1 MFEIETRKPN
11 DSLLSEWTSEVG
23 DENQFATRQDA
34 WEMIGDL
41 KKLDEEWETA
51 EYRVVNTSSSKY

>member
-1 MFEIETRKPN
+1 MFEIEIRNLASTYG
-11 DSLLSEWTSEVG
+11 SEWTTEVG
-23 DENQFATRQDA
+23 DANQFATRQDA

>member
-11 DSLLSEWTSEVG
+11 DSLLSEWTSEIG
-23 DENQFATRQDA
+23 DANQFATRQDA